1 MKKIIVFGAFAVLG
15 VVALS
20 SCKKDYTCT
29 CTINGSSASTT
40 YKDVK
45 KKDAEASCESLETT
59 SKILDPGASC
69 SI

>member
-1 MKKIIVFGAFAVLG
+1 MKKVFILAAAVLL
-15 VVALS
+15 VLA
-20 SCKKDYTCT
+20 SCKKDYTCV

-40 YKDVK
+40 YEDVK

-59 SKILDPGASC
+59 AKFLDPNASC